1 MLIMVGHSHIF
12 HFRASMPL
20 PPARAASSTDV
31 EWQRTGSQPLAPGCA
46 YALRLIYPCDVREL
60 APAMFE
66 GGREAFLPIQ
76 SYVGRG
82 HRLGVA
88 LAENRVVHH
97 SLVQTTG
104 TAALEGVRRAF
115 ALRPGQV
122 YIHYCRTAAGYR
134 GQGLYSTMLRRILEQ
149 CRVDPTFE
157 EALIACRQDNLP
169 SIRGILRAG
178 FVYARSSVAVS
189 VLRGHL
195 AYRRFYTAPE
205 MWLRSCAVCRV
216 PGAALEEAGRLANVP
231 HGTRHPARRAQ
242 SDKG

>member
-1 MLIMVGHSHIF
+1 MAGDPDPATMLIMVGHCHIF
-12 HFRASMPL
+12 HFTASMRL
-20 PPARAASSTDV
+20 PPPRAAWSAGI
-31 EWQRTGSQPLAPGCA
+31 E
-46 YALRLIYPCDVREL
+46 LIYPCDIREL
-60 APAMFE
+60 APRMFE
-66 GGREAFLPIQ
+66 GGTEAFRPIQ
-76 SYVGRG
+76 SYAARG

-88 LAENRVVHH
+88 LAEKRVVHH

-115 ALRPGQV
+115 ALRPGQLYV
-122 YIHYCRTAAGYR
+122 HYCRTAAGHR

-178 FVYARSSVAVS
+178 FVYSRSGVAVS

-195 AYRRFYTAPE
+195 AYRRFYIARD
-205 MWLRSCAVCRV
+205 LAAFAVRGAGCQV
-216 PGAALEEAGRLANVP
+216 PGAEKGLEHASPDGQP
-231 HGTRHPARRAQ
+231 Q
-242 SDKG
+242 S